1 MALSE
6 ARKKTLAQQKR
17 RALMKDIDKREAAQK
32 ELSLMPYSG
41 INAKR
46 ALRKASKQ
54 NEKDDWESVL
64 GTGEDVM
71 PRWESTWRGEDR
83 DLRNIEKY
91 GDNAMKS
98 RAFGSRQTQGMM
110 GGGKVKKPAKKM
122 GGGKMKKPVAMSYGG
137 KTPKKMGMGG
147 GMSKCRGM
155 GAATRGGNFKM
166 G

>member
-6 ARKKTLAQQKR
+6 ERKKKLAAQKR
-17 RALMKDIDKREAAQK
+17 RALMKDIDKREAAEK
-32 ELSLMPYSG
+32 EVPLVPYSG
-41 INAKR
+41 VNAKR

-98 RAFGSRQTQGMM
+98 RAFGSRQT
-110 GGGKVKKPAKKM
+110 KAK
-122 GGGKMKKPVAMSYGG
+122 
-137 KTPKKMGMGG
+137 G
-147 GMSKCRGM
+147 GMVQKRYMDGGCVMAGRGVRKTNM
-155 GAATRGGNFKM
+155 S
-166 G
+166 

>member
-64 GTGEDVM
+64 GTDEDVM

-110 GGGKVKKPAKKM
+110 GGGKVKKP
-122 GGGKMKKPVAMSYGG
+122 VAMSYGG

-147 GMSKCRGM
+147 GTGKCRGM

>member
-6 ARKKTLAQQKR
+6 ERKKKLAAQKR
-17 RALMKDIDKREAAQK
+17 RALMKDIDKREAAEK
-32 ELSLMPYSG
+32 EVPLAPYSG
-41 INAKR
+41 VNAKR

-64 GTGEDVM
+64 GTDEDVM

-98 RAFGSRQTQGMM
+98 RAFGSRKT
-110 GGGKVKKPAKKM
+110 KAK
-122 GGGKMKKPVAMSYGG
+122 
-137 KTPKKMGMGG
+137 G
-147 GMSKCRGM
+147 GMVQKRYMEGGCVMPGRGVRNTNM
-155 GAATRGGNFKM
+155 S
-166 G
+166 

>member
-6 ARKKTLAQQKR
+6 ERKKKLAAQKR
-17 RALMKDIDKREAAQK
+17 RALMKDIDEREAAEK
-32 ELSLMPYSG
+32 EVPLAPYSG
-41 INAKR
+41 VNAKR

-98 RAFGSRQTQGMM
+98 RAFGSRQT
-110 GGGKVKKPAKKM
+110 KAK
-122 GGGKMKKPVAMSYGG
+122 
-137 KTPKKMGMGG
+137 G
-147 GMSKCRGM
+147 GMVQKRYMDGGCVMAGRGVRKTNM
-155 GAATRGGNFKM
+155 S
-166 G
+166 